1 VVTESEGDYA
11 FQGIAG
17 TSPTLELVRGE
28 LHYFDVSALPTNK
41 SFALRLSSGGL
52 TAVPGAS
59 NNNTTVGRDGSSAD
73 TVIAYDVPL
82 DAPLSI
88 IYQSADDLLVFGAID
103 LIDKIGPVGAT
114 GPTGSQGVA
123 GADGEDVSSVVVNTS
138 FTSTWTGTDLTFT
151 GTPVDASYARAGA
164 IVSFRIRVFFTNVT
178 NVGTGQYQLTLP
190 FSPTGSQTAVFT
202 GAVIDDDGE
211 NVIFGRA
218 EEGSPFVTLWY
229 GGTNGAFTALTGAA
243 PLALDTSTVLYI
255 SGTYIT
261 TD

>member
-1 VVTESEGDYA
+1 L
-11 FQGIAG
+11 
-17 TSPTLELVRGE
+17 LELVRGE

-41 SFALRLSSGGL
+41 SFALRLSNGEL

-73 TVIAYDVPL
+73 TVIVYDVPF
-82 DAPLSI
+82 DAPLNI
-88 IYQSADDLLVFGAID
+88 IYQSADDPLIFGTID
-103 LIDKIGPVGAT
+103 LIDKIGPQGQT
-114 GPTGSQGVA
+114 GPTGAQGLP
-123 GADGEDVSSVVVNTS
+123 GEDVSSAVVNTS
-138 FTSTWTGTDLTFT
+138 FTSTWTGTGLTFT

-164 IVSFRIRVFFTNVT
+164 MVSFRIRVFFTDVT

-202 GAVIDDDGE
+202 GALIDNDGE
-211 NVIFGRA
+211 HIIYGRA

-229 GGTNGAFTALTGAA
+229 GGTNGVFTALTGAA
-243 PLALDTSTVLYI
+243 PLALDTAAVLYL